1 MPATRVLLAA
11 AVLALAACAPL
22 PQRAGIPTDWHPS
35 PNFNERKPNYV
46 VLHYTTDDTAD
57 EAIATLTSPLA
68 AVSAHYLVGRDGA
81 IVQLVDER
89 MRAWHAGD
97 SRWGAST
104 DLNSSSIGIELD
116 NDGKSP
122 FPDVQIEALVRLL
135 RDVVDRYRIP
145 PANVLGHA
153 DVAPRRKADPGPL
166 FPWRTLARAGF
177 GAWCEPPPAQA
188 PEGFDFVLGLRAF
201 GYDTTDLGAAV
212 RAFRAHFLPDDGSD
226 GIGERARATLYC
238 LVRETAPTIAARP
251 GRP

>member
-57 EAIATLTSPLA
+57 EAIATLTSPVA

-97 SRWGAST
+97 SRWGATT

-116 NDGKSP
+116 NDGRSP
-122 FPDVQIEALVRLL
+122 FPDVQIAALLRLL
-135 RDVVDRYRIP
+135 RDVVDRHRIP
-145 PANVLGHA
+145 PANVVGHA

-177 GAWCEPPPAQA
+177 GAWCEPPLPEAPA
-188 PEGFDFVLGLRAF
+188 GFDVVLGLRAF

-212 RAFRAHFLPDDGSD
+212 RAFRRHFLPDDASG
-226 GIGERARATLYC
+226 GIGEPVRATLYC
-238 LVRETAPTIAARP
+238 LLRGAAPPAAQ
-251 GRP
+251 